1 MTPLDQANAR
11 MEADVEN
18 DAARM
23 QFYERVAD
31 SELFLILE
39 QEPTGETVSPLLFEV
54 DNQNF
59 ALVFDTEERMSDFT
73 GAVTPFVAISGR
85 AIVEMLQGNQI
96 GLGLNLGVAPSSILL
111 PAAAVD
117 WLKDT
122 LGQGP
127 EQMDARPV
135 AVFAPGNLPE
145 ALIQSFDAKLSAMQG
160 LAKTAYL
167 AEMEYENRRKAH
179 VLAFVDAV
187 PDAHGAMAS
196 AVSEA
201 LRFSGVE
208 AGTLDVVF
216 LNSTDPICAQLA
228 KVALRFDLPEPE
240 AETVREMRAPG
251 IDPDAPPIL
260 R

>member
-1 MTPLDQANAR
+1 MTPLDQAHAR
-11 MEADVEN
+11 MEANVEN
-18 DAARM
+18 ETTRM

-39 QEPTGETVSPLLFEV
+39 QEPARDKVSPLLFEV
-54 DNQNF
+54 DDQNF
-59 ALVFDTEERMSDFT
+59 ALVFDTEARMSEFT
-73 GAVTPFVAISGR
+73 GSVTPFVAMSGR
-85 AIVEMLQGNQI
+85 AVVEMLQGNQI

-111 PAAAVD
+111 PAEAVD

-127 EQMDARPV
+127 EQLDARAV
-135 AVFAPGNLPE
+135 AVFTPGKLPE
-145 ALIQSFDAKLSAMQG
+145 VLIQAFDAKLSTMQG
-160 LAKTAYL
+160 LAKAAYL

-187 PDAHGAMAS
+187 PEAHNAMAA

-201 LRFSGVE
+201 LRFSGIE

-216 LNSTDPICAQLA
+216 LNSTDPICGQMS

-240 AETVREMRAPG
+240 TETMREVQAPG
-251 IDPDAPPIL
+251 MDPDVPPIL